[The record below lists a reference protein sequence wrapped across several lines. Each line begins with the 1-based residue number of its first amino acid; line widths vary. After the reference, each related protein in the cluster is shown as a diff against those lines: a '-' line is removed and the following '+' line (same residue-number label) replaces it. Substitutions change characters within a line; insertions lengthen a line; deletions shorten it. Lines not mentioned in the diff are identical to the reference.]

1 MSFKKLPCIPRF
13 PYLLTLQLKRFDFD
27 YSTMHRIKLNDRM
40 WFPLILNLNSFIER
54 EKVCLR
60 AHAGHQPAYLKLV
73 KCQKKFIYP
82 ARQWTTASPRVGCR
96 HLSVRFKIDKRYPA
110 ARPSSK
116 SLWTRPCLPEA
127 CGSAAW
133 FSFVEPVIFSW
144 CSCSFSSTSNSWRKD
159 RGMIVK
165 LIFYCGAKTMSIMP
179 TWTLMPRLW
188 VGTYFARFFP

>member
-60 AHAGHQPAYLKLV
+60 AHADHQPAYLKLV

-116 SLWTRPCLPEA
+116 SLWLDLACLKHVAVPR
-127 CGSAAW
+127 GFHSWNQW
-133 FSFVEPVIFSW
+133 FFLDVVVALVQRQIHDAKIEVWLWSWSFTVVQKR
-144 CSCSFSSTSNSWRKD
+144 CRLCQ
-159 RGMIVK
+159 RG
-165 LIFYCGAKTMSIMP
+165 L
-179 TWTLMPRLW
+179 
-188 VGTYFARFFP
+188 